1 MSTRVGFYCPI
12 KGLENQWVVIP
23 VTDHIGNNATVIE
36 VEDRAEIDLVYFN
49 SLIPFQLCYVGQ
61 PFLVWLI
68 RMKFAV
74 KIILCNI
81 LRIFSLS
88 CAAVVIVLDG
98 RFDSFNS
105 ANTKNALVVH
115 IDMFVVP
122 KVVIDATIALI
133 RVFHMNLLDPFPNL
147 LILHSPGTLF
157 PGCPAKISGTG
168 NA

>member
-1 MSTRVGFYCPI
+1 MVQRGRRQCPP
-12 KGLENQWVVIP
+12 GTTTGVITG
-23 VTDHIGNNATVIE
+23 VIARLHSGYNATVIE

-49 SLIPFQLCYVGQ
+49 SLISFQLCYVGQ

-98 RFDSFNS
+98 NLFHCETDYGLSFSSS
-105 ANTKNALVVH
+105 A
-115 IDMFVVP
+115 
-122 KVVIDATIALI
+122 
-133 RVFHMNLLDPFPNL
+133 
-147 LILHSPGTLF
+147 G
-157 PGCPAKISGTG
+157 ISRPP
-168 NA
+168 